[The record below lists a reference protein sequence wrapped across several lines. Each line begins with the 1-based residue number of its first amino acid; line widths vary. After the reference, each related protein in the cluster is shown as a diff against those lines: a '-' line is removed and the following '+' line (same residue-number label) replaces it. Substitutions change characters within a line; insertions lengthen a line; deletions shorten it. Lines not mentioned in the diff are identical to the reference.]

1 MQIGYTGQYMRFRYT
16 YSDHSLDFNIMNYK
30 GSVQFRGNPDVF
42 NDFMTYILN
51 YNNSIKYQTT
61 HNYIYDAS

>member
-30 GSVQFRGNPDVF
+30 GSVQFRGNYDTY
-42 NDFMTYILN
+42 NDFTKVSKKYHTIVYFTYMTV
-51 YNNSIKYQTT
+51 NS
-61 HNYIYDAS
+61 SP